1 MKNEQKE
8 MPRGNEVSADNS
20 GGMKPKLRRLV
31 LVGTIVYAALVLYF
45 MFFGFNRMGQ
55 YNEYNQYTFLLVPEG
70 VPLRFPELTM
80 SWLFDFGNIAA
91 FIPFGIVIPLLYR
104 VRYRKFIPLFILIIS
119 SLEVLQSL
127 TFLGTFDI
135 MDIISNTLGASIGFL
150 VYKVGFSTG
159 ITFKKLTTSV
169 VSILISFLMI
179 MVVSETI
186 NYGVHVNETIGQ
198 VQAIN
203 EISKTAPK
211 SEILSSF
218 AVQGEKAN
226 PTLNLYSSKDGISKE
241 YLFIVDKEN
250 PWIYATCGIPDGEE
264 YKGSVTIMVNGE
276 ELFQF
281 SDKDEDRNLY
291 KVKTFYNAELKE
303 LKIIVTGNAKV
314 WDVGIAKIKHWWE

>member
-20 GGMKPKLRRLV
+20 GGMKSKLRRLV

-55 YNEYNQYTFLLVPEG
+55 YSEYNQYTFLFVPEG

-91 FIPFGIVIPLLYR
+91 FIPFGIIIPLLYR
-104 VRYRKFIPLFILIIS
+104 VRYRKFIALFILVIS

-159 ITFKKLTTSV
+159 ITFKKLTASV
-169 VSILISFLMI
+169 VSILISFLII

-203 EISKTAPK
+203 EISKTAPV
-211 SEILSSF
+211 SEILSAF
-218 AVQGEKAN
+218 TVQGEKAN
-226 PTLNLYSSKDGISKE
+226 PTLNLYRSKDGISKE

-281 SDKDEDRNLY
+281 SDKDDRNLY